1 MLCEEFMWTYMCTRY
16 YGGLHKT
23 QLKNMTLFYWLTIMI
38 GPGGD
43 SKAWGVFYRHQQG
56 FAHCIDRTQLMGS
69 VQSLLSKLLDSIM
82 YSRSTLI
89 IRSLNVLW
97 HKRKFQK
104 FHIQKAKVFTKLQSC
119 ESTWDRLIIL
129 FLGGLSYPS
138 RAILVGAVGSESESS
153 A

>member
-1 MLCEEFMWTYMCTRY
+1 
-16 YGGLHKT
+16 
-23 QLKNMTLFYWLTIMI
+23 MI
-38 GPGGD
+38 GSGGD
-43 SKAWGVFYRHQQG
+43 SKAWGVFYPHQQG
-56 FAHCIDRTQLMGS
+56 FAHCIDRTQLMGA

-97 HKRKFQK
+97 HKRKFHRQM
-104 FHIQKAKVFTKLQSC
+104 AKVFTKLQSC
-119 ESTWDRLIIL
+119 ESTWDRLII

-138 RAILVGAVGSESESS
+138 HAILVGAVGSESESS